1 MTAPDIP
8 HYQPVSP
15 LAFRKSHLQRIGVR
29 SVEDL
34 NRLVEPYIAQRVDMT
49 ALTIS
54 NISGGSE
61 LLGGLKGEYAELMAE
76 VMEEGRS
83 LEELWSVELVSDV
96 ALSEDAKVDA
106 FLNTG
111 AGSPRVRVSKGLC
124 LALDDALLSSLCVLG
139 FFTARLQADDLP
151 EVYPIGAC
159 GAENHDRYFDY
170 SRTNVSSSDDLPG
183 ALTSHIPL
191 DPVRLAQV
199 DLLLSFA
206 MQWVFLHEQAHWL
219 LGHVEWLRDEGGWA
233 NTQLDEAL
241 FLDSDRGPDSDD
253 RYCLEL
259 QADAFATELM
269 FASGLSDDIVK
280 SQWISRYREALVAYG
295 GHRLSFAAD
304 LGDREDRFHMLLL
317 ASSISCLLFELRRE
331 KRRGGSGSHPPPA
344 SRLLNI
350 FMSALETWGDVEEFE
365 KASEQSFGGGYL
377 LDHLRPAIS
386 VATRA
391 FVELEMVARVI
402 GLENSLYRSTMLMR
416 DGTAPPARKD
426 LSPLSDDFFR
436 LIKGDRKLT
445 EFATDG
451 GRTFV
456 ALLDRS
462 AALYQKLKPYSRNI
476 AFR

>member
-1 MTAPDIP
+1 MTAPGIP
-8 HYQPVSP
+8 DYEFSSP
-15 LAFRKSHLQRIGVR
+15 LAFRKSHLHRVGAR
-29 SVEDL
+29 SIEDL
-34 NRLVEPYIAQRVDMT
+34 DKLVAPYISERVDMT

-54 NISGGSE
+54 NISGGTE
-61 LLGGLKGEYAELMAE
+61 LLGGLKIEYAELMAE
-76 VMEEGRS
+76 VTEASRS
-83 LEELWSVELVSDV
+83 LTDLWSIELVSDV
-96 ALSEDAKVDA
+96 ALTEDAKVDA
-106 FLNTG
+106 FLDTG
-111 AGSPRVRVSKGLC
+111 AGCPRVRISEGLC
-124 LALDDALLSSLCVLG
+124 LALDDALLSALCVLG
-139 FFTARLQADDLP
+139 FFTARLKADDLP

-159 GAENHDRYFDY
+159 GAESHDRYFDY
-170 SRTNVSSSDDLPG
+170 SRTNVSSSDELPG

-191 DPVRLAQV
+191 NPIRLAQV

-206 MQWVFLHEQAHWL
+206 MRWVFLHEQAHWL
-219 LGHVEWLRDEGGWA
+219 LGHVEWLRAEGDWPD
-233 NTQLDEAL
+233 NQLDEVL
-241 FLDSDRGPDSDD
+241 FLDSDRGPNSDD

-259 QADAFATELM
+259 QADALATELL
-269 FASGLSDDIVK
+269 FASGLSDDIVT
-280 SQWISRYREALVAYG
+280 SQWVSRYRGALVAYG

-304 LGDREDRFHMLLL
+304 LADREDRFHMLLL

-331 KRRGGSGSHPPPA
+331 KRRRGSGSHPPPA
-344 SRLLNI
+344 TRLLNI

-365 KASEQSFGGGYL
+365 KGSEQSLEGGYL

-416 DGTAPPARKD
+416 DGTVPPARRD

-436 LIKGDRKLT
+436 LIKGERELT
-445 EFATDG
+445 EFDTDG

-462 AALYQKLKPYSRNI
+462 AALYKKLKPYSRNI